1 MNLQSVMFRRNRTR
15 PNALIKRIAP
25 CQTVH
30 LMCLQAPAFAGTI
43 LVRWSQRARKVCG
56 VKGALFGIETG
67 DILGLIHQVFT
78 DFPAGRN
85 VQPNLR
91 QSSRRSVVPV
101 VSLRGH
107 LSIDCCNEIC
117 CYVCFAPGHLA
128 RFCRASSRPRK
139 IWRPKNPAPVQRWC
153 IKRPQ
158 PTHRFFL
165 ARFPRPFH
173 AKGLRDCHHCTLLPK
188 SGQGG
193 FQVDGQGAA
202 SAHAHGEQCWY
213 SRHPS

>member
-101 VSLRGH
+101 VSLRGT
-107 LSIDCCNEIC
+107 LALIVAMKS
-117 CYVCFAPGHLA
+117 VAMFALPPG
-128 RFCRASSRPRK
+128 
-139 IWRPKNPAPVQRWC
+139 I
-153 IKRPQ
+153 
-158 PTHRFFL
+158 
-165 ARFPRPFH
+165 
-173 AKGLRDCHHCTLLPK
+173 
-188 SGQGG
+188 
-193 FQVDGQGAA
+193 
-202 SAHAHGEQCWY
+202 
-213 SRHPS
+213 